1 MTGHDDRGVRGAVLD
16 ALGGDRATFR
26 ERAADVLDGPVPSVA
41 AFEAADPGVDTADL
55 LERERRLV
63 WRVWAL
69 DDAPLGVTLSG
80 AAYEDNPIRYANAR
94 FRELTG
100 YPLAELVGENPRL
113 LQGPDTE
120 SAAVARLHE
129 ALRGWE
135 PATVELWNYRKDGE
149 RFRNRVS
156 LLPVSDE
163 TGTVTH
169 WFGVQERVDNG

>member
-1 MTGHDDRGVRGAVLD
+1 MIGADDRGRSTLLD
-16 ALGGDRATFR
+16 ALGSEPAAFR
-26 ERAADVLDGPVPSVA
+26 ERAAPVLDGPVPRFA
-41 AFEAADPGVDTADL
+41 AVETADVGVDTADL

-63 WRVWAL
+63 WQAWAL
-69 DDAPLGVTLSG
+69 DDASLGVTLSG

-120 SAAVARLHE
+120 PAAVARLHE

-135 PATVELWNYRKDGE
+135 PATVELWNYRRDGE

-169 WFGVQERVDNG
+169 WFGVQERVNE